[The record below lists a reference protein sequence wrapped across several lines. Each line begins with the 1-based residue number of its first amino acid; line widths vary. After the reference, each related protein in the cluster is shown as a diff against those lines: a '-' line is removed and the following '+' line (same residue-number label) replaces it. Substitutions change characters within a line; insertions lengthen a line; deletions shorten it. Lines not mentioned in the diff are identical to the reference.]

1 MGWFTKKSP
10 KSELTLAIEKLSSTP
25 SVENQERF
33 AKILRNYVED
43 GTWVFM
49 PTRQDKNGFK
59 IHIVE
64 SRGKHYA
71 TMYSDFDNVKK
82 ETGFDTL
89 QADIN
94 KIIEPVFENIDL
106 DGIAI
111 NPYTN
116 GLFLDKA
123 FLLKCLI
130 HAKYPTQKNAG
141 SPPRNWGEGIP
152 RYTEQDLMC
161 KGELQN
167 FSLHTV
173 LDNDKDIQS
182 SFDFVSAN
190 DNPDVIPNLILSY
203 NDKFAFVFVK
213 GYTTITE
220 PILSEYEKQTLL
232 DLSKK
237 YHADCFYAPVG
248 FLSTDPAR
256 FEAEL
261 ALKGDAFYC
270 KYLGLQKVE

>member
-10 KSELTLAIEKLSSTP
+10 KSELTLAIEKLESNA
-25 SVENQERF
+25 SVQNQENF
-33 AKILRNYVED
+33 AKILNHYVESS
-43 GTWVFM
+43 TWIYM
-49 PTRQDKNGFK
+49 PTHQDANGFRLK
-59 IHIVE
+59 IVE
-64 SRGKHYA
+64 SRGNHYA
-71 TMYSDFDNVKK
+71 AICSDFDKIKK
-82 ETGFDTL
+82 DIGFDSL
-89 QADIN
+89 QTDIN
-94 KIIEPVFENIDL
+94 KVIEAVFGNENID
-106 DGIAI
+106 GIVI
-111 NPYTN
+111 NPYTSP
-116 GLFLDKA
+116 LFLDKG

-152 RYTEQDLMC
+152 KYSENDLMS

-173 LDNDKDIQS
+173 LDNDEDIRNG
-182 SFDFVSAN
+182 FDFVSAN
-190 DNPDVIPNLILSY
+190 DNPDVIPNLILSS
-203 NDKFAFVFVK
+203 NNRFAFVFVK

-220 PILSEYEKQTLL
+220 PGLSEHEKQTLL
-232 DLSKK
+232 ELSQK
-237 YHADCFYAPVG
+237 YHADCFYALVG

>member
-10 KSELTLAIEKLSSTP
+10 KSELTLAIEKLASNP
-25 SVENQERF
+25 SVENQEHF
-33 AKILRNYVED
+33 AKILNHYVES
-43 GTWVFM
+43 GAWVYM
-49 PTRQDKNGFK
+49 PTCQDENGFRL
-59 IHIVE
+59 HIVE
-64 SRGKHYA
+64 SREKHYA
-71 TMYSDFDNVKK
+71 TMYSDCDNVKK
-82 ETGFDTL
+82 ETGLDTL
-89 QADIN
+89 QTDIN
-94 KIIEPVFENIDL
+94 KIIDPVFDNSNI

-130 HAKYPTQKNAG
+130 HAKYPTQKNVG

-152 RYTEQDLMC
+152 RYTEQDLMS

-173 LDNDKDIQS
+173 LDNDEDIQN

-190 DNPDVIPNLILSY
+190 DNPDAIPNLILSS
-203 NDKFAFVFVK
+203 NNRFAFVFVK
-213 GYTTITE
+213 GYTTIIE

-232 DLSKK
+232 KLSQK

-248 FLSTDPAR
+248 FLSADPAR